1 MLLLQVF
8 VLLRLCGHVWLPGSN
23 KGAKQENGRDP
34 GIWWLGVQVD
44 LEAFFASMWP
54 DAIFFL
60 REAMEFYKLQ
70 DELESSD
77 ESGEDDED
85 TTEDESDDW
94 KETIIT

>member
-1 MLLLQVF
+1 
-8 VLLRLCGHVWLPGSN
+8 
-23 KGAKQENGRDP
+23 
-34 GIWWLGVQVD
+34 
-44 LEAFFASMWP
+44 MWP

-77 ESGEDDED
+77 ESGEGDED